1 MKSTYLSSLLLVITL
16 SWLGLA
22 PVSQAQNSED
32 HIPSKERSQF
42 QDRRKSILDGN
53 NVRATYHN
61 FGWAGRIS
69 GQDEIIFEYPKNT
82 GRQYMYLFAFFIGA
96 EVQDQAPG
104 ATGVLRVVNSPNG
117 RTSQGRSWN
126 MNPVAGYFNPS
137 SPELARS
144 DRGPGSSLGNTWPS
158 FWPDKMTDTTD
169 PGWPNSWNGF
179 FGKNIFNADQ
189 EFFYRASDDNYTRFI
204 ENGRF
209 SPDKTDPTRG
219 GLAIKLDTRVLAWSQ
234 ILIADVHFNIMEVFN
249 DGSYNYDKMAF
260 SLWVADWVGTPSNDR
275 PEFDQRRAIAYLTDL
290 QRTQSPPEYNGQPI
304 GMLAMKFLETPG
316 NAFDGIDNDGDSD
329 LHDGTNTQNADLFG
343 LLTSPL
349 GFYNRAELISNVIP
363 FFTADDFNSRTIR
376 PGDKIVL
383 IQPNGDRVISTYP
396 QGGGTVVS
404 QGRTITLPP
413 NGITLVE
420 DALPIPGLTNEFYN
434 TDLLDNDLDG
444 LIDENRPNH
453 LTKQTLVNGNFIP
466 RPVRYIN
473 YLNFQV
479 GDTIQRG
486 LIVPNRLIA
495 QRKASNPSFPREDRN
510 YFTSAP
516 MIDESRD
523 DRFDN
528 DRDWVEA
535 SDDVGLDG
543 VEGTGDTGEGDGKP
557 SSGAFT
563 PFPGEPNIDKTDVS
577 ESDQI
582 GISSVT
588 FPGAG
593 TLGSGPNFATDE
605 SFWNNNMRPGI
616 FEAGAT
622 SQDSDILI
630 TSSFF
635 PLRRGSIERFAVAIS
650 VAQTNGSLEQDRTKN
665 NDNLVQATNAYEADY
680 QFAVAPRPPKLK
692 AVAGDGFVTLYWD
705 TESEQAFDRYVDK
718 LGLPGNDFEGYKVYK
733 STDPAFSD
741 AKTITDGYGN
751 LIFNRPIAQFDKV
764 NGLKGFHPVDVNGV
778 KFYLGS
784 DSGLR
789 REFVDTDVI
798 NGRVYYYAVT
808 AYDFGATPAGIA
820 PSESAIQI
828 NLNPDGS
835 VVTGENVVVVRP
847 RASTAGYINPE
858 NPLARLTQGSAGG
871 QVRVSIVDPDS
882 LRANNLYRVVFRDTL
897 IRANNPNVPD
907 TVKTKDFS
915 LLNIA
920 GGRVDTLI
928 KNSREFRGESLPV
941 IQGFRLSVTNA
952 GEVTR
957 YNPAQ
962 SGWKTNRTVT
972 IHEPRFEVF
981 RNQTK
986 PSDYEIVMGPPGFS
1000 TSKDT
1005 TIRIGAIP
1013 VRAIARQVNFKVFNR
1028 TENREIPF
1036 AFLATDGQDGNFSAS
1051 TFTVRDEIIF
1061 IETVGALRNQFTWR
1075 VYLVPS
1081 STVQTVN
1088 PTNGDQLELKTIKP
1102 FTAQDV
1108 YEFQIDPSLNM
1119 ARVDVDSAKSSLD
1132 KIKVVPNPYIVTN
1145 IVEPRPTTARP
1156 QQSRQLHFN
1165 HLPSKCTIYIYT
1177 VSGQLVNKLDV
1188 NNRNDDGTYVWNM
1201 LTKDNLELSY
1211 GIYLFVVDAPGVGV
1225 KKGKFAVIK

>member
-1 MKSTYLSSLLLVITL
+1 MRFFRTLLTVVFALSLV
-16 SWLGLA
+16 A
-22 PVSQAQNSED
+22 PVLAQGNND
-32 HIPSKERSQF
+32 HIPSSERSSF

-82 GRQYMYLFAFFIGA
+82 GRQYMYLFAIFVGA

-104 ATGVLRVVNSPNG
+104 ASGVLRVVNSPNG

-126 MNPVAGYFNPS
+126 MNPIAGYFNPD

-144 DRGPGSSLGNTWPS
+144 DRGPNSLLGNTWPS
-158 FWPDKMTDTTD
+158 FWPDKVTDTSD

-179 FGKNIFNADQ
+179 FGKDIFNADQ
-189 EFFYRASDDNYTRFI
+189 EFYYRAGDDNYTRFI

-209 SPDKTDPTRG
+209 FPDQTDQSRG

-234 ILIADVHFNIMEVFN
+234 ILISDVHFNIMEVFN
-249 DGSYNYDKMAF
+249 DGSYNYSKMAF
-260 SLWVADWVGTPSNDR
+260 TLWVADWVGTPSNDR

-290 QRTQSPPEYNGQPI
+290 QRTQSPPEFNGQPI
-304 GMLAMKFLETPG
+304 GILAMKFLETPG
-316 NAFDGIDNDGDSD
+316 NSTDGIDNDGDSD
-329 LHDGTNTQNADLFG
+329 LYDGSNTQNTDLYSMLSG
-343 LLTSPL
+343 PN
-349 GFYNRAELISNVIP
+349 GFYNRGELTGDIIP
-363 FFTADDFNSRTIR
+363 FFEADDFAQRTLR
-376 PGDKIVL
+376 AGDKIVL
-383 IQPNGDRVISTYP
+383 IEENGDRVISTYP
-396 QGGGTVVS
+396 QGGGTVIS
-404 QGRTITLPP
+404 QGRQIVLPP
-413 NGITLVE
+413 NGITLIE
-420 DALPIPGLTNEFYN
+420 DAIAIPGTTNEFYN

-453 LTKQTLVNGNFIP
+453 LTKQTLVNGSFIP

-473 YLNFQV
+473 YLQFEV

-486 LIVPNRLIA
+486 LIVPNRLITARRA
-495 QRKASNPSFPREDRN
+495 QNPSFPAEDRN

-523 DRFDN
+523 DFFDN
-528 DRDWVEA
+528 DMDWVEA

-543 VEGTGDTGEGDGKP
+543 VEGTGATGEADGRP
-557 SSGAFT
+557 TSGAFT

-593 TLGSGPNFATDE
+593 TLGTGANFASDE
-605 SFWNNNMRPGI
+605 SFWNNNMRPGV
-616 FEAGAT
+616 FETGAT

-635 PLRRGSIERFAVAIS
+635 PLNRGTIERFAVAIS

-665 NDNLVQATNAYEADY
+665 NENLNQATNAYEADY
-680 QFAVAPRPPKLK
+680 QFAVAPKPPRVK
-692 AVAGDGFVTLYWD
+692 AVPGDGYVTLYWD
-705 TESEQAFDRYVDK
+705 TDSENAFDRYVDK

-733 STDPAFSD
+733 STDPAFTDSR
-741 AKTITDGYGN
+741 TITDGFGN

-764 NGLKGFHPVDVNGV
+764 NGFSGFHPVDVNGV
-778 KFYLGS
+778 KFFLG
-784 DSGLR
+784 DNAGLQR
-789 REFVDTDVI
+789 QFTDTDVI

-820 PSESAIQI
+820 PSESPIQL
-828 NLNPDGS
+828 NLNPDGT

-847 RASTAGYINPE
+847 RASSAGFINPD
-858 NPLARLTQGSAGG
+858 NPMASLVQGSAGG
-871 QVRVSIVDPDS
+871 TVSVEIIDPDS
-882 LRANNLYRVVFRDTL
+882 LRSDNIYRVVFRDTL
-897 IRANNPNVPD
+897 LLSGNPNVPD
-907 TVKTKDFS
+907 TIKTKDFS
-915 LLNIA
+915 LLNVSA
-920 GGRVDTLI
+920 GRIDTLI
-928 KNSREFRGESLPV
+928 RDSRGFNGESNPV
-941 IQGFRLSVTNA
+941 QQGFRLIVTNA
-952 GEVTR
+952 GDVTAF
-957 YNPAQ
+957 NPAL
-962 SGWKTNRTVT
+962 SGWVTPRPVT
-972 IHEPRFEVF
+972 IHDIRFEVF

-986 PSDYEIVMGPPGFS
+986 PSDYEVVMGAAGFGA
-1000 TSKDT
+1000 SKDT

-1013 VRAIARQVNFKVFNR
+1013 VRAISRPTNFKVFNR
-1028 TENREIPF
+1028 TENREVPY

-1051 TFTVRDEIIF
+1051 SFTVRDEIIF
-1061 IETVGALRNQFTWR
+1061 IEDVGNLKNQFTWR

-1081 STVQTVN
+1081 NTVQSVN
-1088 PTNGDQLELKTIKP
+1088 PTSGDALVLKTIKP
-1102 FTAQDV
+1102 FTANDIF
-1108 YEFQIDPSLNM
+1108 EFRIDPELNT
-1119 ARVDVDSAKSSLD
+1119 AKVDADSASNALS
-1132 KIKVVPNPYIVTN
+1132 KIKVVPNPYVVTN
-1145 IVEPRPTTARP
+1145 IVEPRPTSIQP
-1156 QQSRQLHFN
+1156 QQTRQLHFN
-1165 HLPSKCTIYIYT
+1165 HLPAKCTIYIYT

-1188 NNRNDDGTYVWNM
+1188 NNRNDDGTYIWNM

-1211 GIYLFVVDAPGVGV
+1211 GVYLYVVDAPGIGIR
-1225 KKGKFAVIK
+1225 KDKFAVIK